1 MIKLLDCIDGDIQI
15 NNECNSWL
23 ATLLQLLEEQFGSE
37 SVIRLGAYN
46 YGASS
51 HLTIDLLSN
60 ESRDK
65 YLAITVSFSKNEIF
79 LPNPS
84 LEQMDLCLPG
94 IVDAFWLIKSIAHV
108 TKARI
113 DF

>member
-1 MIKLLDCIDGDIQI
+1 MINLLDCIDGDIHI
-15 NNECNSWL
+15 NNECNAWL
-23 ATLLQLLEEQFGSE
+23 LNLLQLLEPFDCT

-51 HLTIDLLSN
+51 HITIDLLSN

-79 LPNPS
+79 LPKPS

-94 IVDAFWLIKSIAHV
+94 IVDAFWLIKSIAHS